1 MEVDVMPSRS
11 LIGFAAAAAI
21 GLSICSSAHALQ
33 PSPYAVSAPITHGNL
48 SVYPIRGAG
57 GGGPVPLTL
66 DEALTSGAAK
76 VKVSPNGDRFTIEN
90 FSDRSVFIQMGD
102 LIRGGLQDQVMATGM
117 LVPPGSGPITLA
129 VFCVD
134 EGRSVARG
142 TEDPFTMSGTGT
154 LVPSRIARLIM
165 LSSRADSTPT
175 MIDLRQA
182 GIWLSASAVEHALW
196 RPTGAP
202 AASNGSKSLPVALAL
217 DGVAQA
223 LRPTQDALAAAAAG
237 PDVIGAA
244 FAIDGKLVGADI
256 YGSHALFAKLWPKLL
271 RAYATEAIV
280 AEGSGSA
287 SPPTMESVAAFLAAT
302 EHREAR
308 LDGHATTG
316 DSAIGTSAVTA
327 RDGDDLV
334 HRAYVP
340 RFDEADLPLT
350 PEATALRLVDLGLAD
365 LGALGAR
372 PAAAPAPRAL
382 SQVEFVNAVH
392 DARMN
397 APQGV
402 PADVRVAAME
412 YFLRVTAERRATE
425 TFSSLSD
432 PGWRASHYRFGPAF
446 PFIATML
453 IPMLLAMASL
463 RFALRALARGI
474 AVLARAL
481 ARNLARVPR
490 AGLTTVSFVVAL
502 ILVAVLALAR
512 VAHTGWRQAR
522 ASLAM
527 TRAASTPARLAAA

>member
-21 GLSICSSAHALQ
+21 GLSICSSAHALR

-66 DEALTSGAAK
+66 DEALASGAAK
-76 VKVSPNGDRFTIEN
+76 VQVSPNGDRFTIEN
-90 FSDRSVFIQMGD
+90 LSNRDVFIQMGD

-117 LVPPGSGPITLA
+117 LVPPGSGRITLA

-142 TEDPFTMSGTGT
+142 TEDPFTMSATGA
-154 LVPSRIARLIM
+154 LVPSRVAKLIM
-165 LSSRADSTPT
+165 LSGADATPT
-175 MIDLRQA
+175 MVDLRQA

-196 RPTGAP
+196 RQTGAP
-202 AASNGSKSLPVALAL
+202 AGSNDSKSLPVALAL

-223 LRPTQDALAAAAAG
+223 LQPTQNALADAAG
-237 PDVIGAA
+237 EPDVIGAA
-244 FAIDGKLVGADI
+244 FAIDGKLVGADV
-256 YGSHALFAKLWPKLL
+256 YGSHALFAKVWPKLL

-280 AEGSGSA
+280 ADGSGSP
-287 SPPTMESVAAFLAAT
+287 SPLTVESVTAFLTAA
-302 EHREAR
+302 E
-308 LDGHATTG
+308 GTG
-316 DSAIGTSAVTA
+316 DSTVATSMVTA
-327 RDGDDLV
+327 RQGDDLV

-340 RFDEADLPLT
+340 RYDEAAVPLT

-365 LGALGAR
+365 LGALSAR
-372 PAAAPAPRAL
+372 PAAAQAPRAL

-412 YFLRVTAERRATE
+412 YFLRVTAERRAAE

-463 RFALRALARGI
+463 RFVLRALARGI
-474 AVLARAL
+474 AVLTRAL
-481 ARNLARVPR
+481 ARNLTRTAL
-490 AGLTTVSFVVAL
+490 ASVSLVVAL
-502 ILVAVLALAR
+502 ILMPVLALAR
-512 VAHTGWRQAR
+512 LALAGWRQAR

-527 TRAASTPARLAAA
+527 SRAASTPARHAVA